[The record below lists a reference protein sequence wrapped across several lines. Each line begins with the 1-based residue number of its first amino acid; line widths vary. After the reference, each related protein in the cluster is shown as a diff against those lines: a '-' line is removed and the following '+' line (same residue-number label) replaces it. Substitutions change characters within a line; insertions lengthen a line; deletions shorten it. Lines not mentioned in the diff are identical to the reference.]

1 MPIKPRHKRRTF
13 WVIITLIALLIAGL
27 IVLPSFINLNK
38 MRDRIESAIL
48 AQTGVATQ
56 INGDITFGI
65 LGRTT
70 IVAHDVRLPHGTAK
84 KIAVKI
90 PFMGLFNP
98 LGTTLT
104 GEISATGANIQ
115 LTSLAALNLK
125 YDLVVHDSV
134 VRFMDKNY
142 HIINGVFS
150 KGTFNGQIRTG
161 QHKYDIR
168 FNDKEFTV
176 KNKNMNLN
184 ISGELYPSGA
194 ASGTLEISTDKINSW
209 FEFSEPKITRHVKL
223 VTDFWWDGAYG
234 FKFYDMT
241 ANNVHGNIDLESNGW
256 RNINLTSDNTDFDFS
271 FLARAPKILRNTR
284 INIDFMGMLKF
295 ENRDFRH
302 IKIDAVGTEQ
312 YVQINEIVTDNTVFT
327 GGTIDDNGA
336 HEIMIKTNID
346 GTPTQCLFSG
356 TPEKWECQKFKYGNI
371 TGVLKSNKNSVV
383 ANVTSNAQVT
393 PKELGTYVSRI
404 GKKNVNIKFKFANM
418 GGRFISDKNGTK
430 TEYDYV
436 YGKNLHWLNP
446 HIKLLPEFMMND
458 AGNIIWTDK
467 TMSFIPNSGEWSLT
481 LQDNFFYLTGN
492 SIKKWFSK
500 MDLRAV
506 NDFAYVASG
515 FYNDQG
521 DISDLTIKIAGHVFT
536 GSANSDS
543 ITLHTD
549 TLVLNEFLNQNF
561 FDRYEEMEF
570 LANAP
575 ILLPFDFERN
585 IYLSVDTLMYDNN
598 AYKNFVYA
606 LKSGTQTFSITDN
619 SRGNLLATI
628 IRERS
633 EYDIFLQLNR
643 FVINGELLRR
653 NFPLNI
659 ADTSITAEMQLHT
672 NGHIAHDIW
681 YNMAGDI
688 DLTFDGGY
696 INGIGIDEFY
706 ANAENLSR
714 LNVEDHLIT
723 ALESGTTRIKNMR
736 IIGKYER
743 GNFETT
749 KPLTIAVRHADI
761 VGALNITDNMMTTKL
776 DITMRATAPDPVT
789 VSVIVAP
796 NGQRRYSLGE
806 IVRYFDPAFMRE
818 FIKTHDRF

>member
-1 MPIKPRHKRRTF
+1 MPIKPRHKRRTL
-13 WVIITLIALLIAGL
+13 WVIIILFALVITGL
-27 IVLPSFINLNK
+27 LVLPSFINLNK
-38 MRDRIESAIL
+38 MRGRIESAIF
-48 AQTGVATQ
+48 AQTGVTTQ
-56 INGDITFGI
+56 IDGDITFGV

-70 IVAHDVRLPHGTAK
+70 IIAHDVRLPHGTAK
-84 KIAVKI
+84 KLAFKI

-98 LGTTLT
+98 MGTTLN
-104 GEISATGANIQ
+104 GEISATGTRIN

-125 YDLVVHDSV
+125 YDLAVHDSI
-134 VRFMDKNY
+134 VRFMDKDY
-142 HIINGVFS
+142 YIINGVFK
-150 KGTFNGQIRTG
+150 KGTFNGLVRTG

-168 FNDKEFTV
+168 FHDKEFTV
-176 KNKNMNLN
+176 KNGNLNLN
-184 ISGELYPSGA
+184 IHGELYPSGA

-209 FEFSEPKITRHVKL
+209 FEFSEPKITRHVNL
-223 VTDFWWDGAYG
+223 VTDFWWDGEYG
-234 FKFYDMT
+234 FKFYDIK
-241 ANNVHGNIDLESNGW
+241 ANNVQGNIDLESNGW
-256 RNINLTSDNTDFDFS
+256 RNINLSSDNTDFDFT
-271 FLARAPKILRNTR
+271 FLARPNSILKNTR
-284 INIDFMGMLKF
+284 INIDFMGNLKF

-312 YVQINEIVTDNTVFT
+312 YVQIKEILADDTIFT
-327 GGTIDDNGA
+327 GGTIDDKGA
-336 HEIMIKTNID
+336 HDIMIKTNID

-356 TPEKWECQKFKYGNI
+356 TPDKWECQKFKYGDI
-371 TGVLKSNKNSVV
+371 SGVIKSNKNSIV
-383 ANVTSNAQVT
+383 ANVTSNSKITTEEIAR
-393 PKELGTYVSRI
+393 YVARM
-404 GKKNVNIKFKFANM
+404 GRKNANIKFKFANI
-418 GGRFISDKNGTK
+418 GGRLILDKNGSK

-446 HIKLLPEFMMND
+446 HIKLLPDFMMQD
-458 AGNIIWTDK
+458 TGNIIWTDK

-481 LQDNFFYLTGN
+481 LQDNFFYLTGT
-492 SIKKWFSK
+492 SIKKWLPNI
-500 MDLRAV
+500 DLRSI

-515 FYNDQG
+515 FYNDHG
-521 DISDLTIKIAGHVFT
+521 DISDLTIKLGGHVFT
-536 GSANSDS
+536 GSANSKG

-549 TLVLNEFLNQNF
+549 TLVLDTFLNQDF
-561 FDRYEEMEF
+561 FDHYEEMEF

-575 ILLPFDFERN
+575 ILLPFELERN
-585 IYLSVDTLMYDNN
+585 IYLTADTLIYNAD

-633 EYDIFLQLNR
+633 EYDIFMQLNR

-672 NGHIAHDIW
+672 SGHIAHDIW
-681 YNMAGDI
+681 YNMTGDM

-696 INGIGIDEFY
+696 LNGIGLDEFY
-706 ANAENLSR
+706 ANAINLSR
-714 LNVEDHLIT
+714 LNVEDYLIT

-743 GNFETT
+743 GNFATT
-749 KPLTIAVRHADI
+749 TPLTISVRHADI
-761 VGALNITDNMMTTKL
+761 IGALNITDNLMTAKL
-776 DITMRATAPDPVT
+776 DISLRATAPDAVT
-789 VSVIVAP
+789 VSVAVAP
-796 NGQRRYSLGE
+796 NGRRSYSLSE
-806 IVRYFDPAFMRE
+806 IMRYFDPAFMRE

>member
-1 MPIKPRHKRRTF
+1 MPIKPRHKRRTL
-13 WVIITLIALLIAGL
+13 WVIIILFALVITGL
-27 IVLPSFINLNK
+27 LVLPSFINLNK
-38 MRDRIESAIL
+38 MRGRIESAIF
-48 AQTGVATQ
+48 AQTGVTTQ
-56 INGDITFGI
+56 IDGDITFGV

-70 IVAHDVRLPHGTAK
+70 IIAHDVRLPHGTAK
-84 KIAVKI
+84 KLAFKI

-98 LGTTLT
+98 MGTTLN
-104 GEISATGANIQ
+104 GEISATGARIN

-125 YDLVVHDSV
+125 YDLAVHDSI
-134 VRFMDKNY
+134 VRFMDKDY
-142 HIINGVFS
+142 YIINGVFK
-150 KGTFNGQIRTG
+150 KGTFNGLVRTG

-168 FNDKEFTV
+168 FHDKEFTV
-176 KNKNMNLN
+176 KNGNLNLN
-184 ISGELYPSGA
+184 IHGELYPSGA

-209 FEFSEPKITRHVKL
+209 FEFSEPKITRHVNL
-223 VTDFWWDGAYG
+223 VTDFWWDGEYG
-234 FKFYDMT
+234 FKFYDIK
-241 ANNVHGNIDLESNGW
+241 ANNVQGNIDLESNGW
-256 RNINLTSDNTDFDFS
+256 RNINLSSDNTDFDFT
-271 FLARAPKILRNTR
+271 FLARPNSILKNTR
-284 INIDFMGMLKF
+284 INIDFMGNLKF

-312 YVQINEIVTDNTVFT
+312 YVQIKEILADDTIFT
-327 GGTIDDNGA
+327 GGTIDDKGA
-336 HEIMIKTNID
+336 HDIMIKTNID

-356 TPEKWECQKFKYGNI
+356 TPDKWECQKFKYGDI
-371 TGVLKSNKNSVV
+371 SGVIKSNKNSIV
-383 ANVTSNAQVT
+383 ANVTSNSKITTEEIAR
-393 PKELGTYVSRI
+393 YVARM
-404 GKKNVNIKFKFANM
+404 GRKNANIKFKFANI
-418 GGRFISDKNGTK
+418 GGRLILDKNGSK

-446 HIKLLPEFMMND
+446 HIKLLPDFMMQD
-458 AGNIIWTDK
+458 TGNIIWTDK

-481 LQDNFFYLTGN
+481 LQDNFFYLTGT
-492 SIKKWFSK
+492 SIKKWLPNI
-500 MDLRAV
+500 DLRSI

-515 FYNDQG
+515 FYNDHG
-521 DISDLTIKIAGHVFT
+521 DISDLTIKLGGHVFT
-536 GSANSDS
+536 GSANSKG

-549 TLVLNEFLNQNF
+549 TLVLDTFLNQDF
-561 FDRYEEMEF
+561 FDHYEEMEF

-575 ILLPFDFERN
+575 ILLPFELDRN
-585 IYLSVDTLMYDNN
+585 IYLTADTLIYNAD

-633 EYDIFLQLNR
+633 EYDIFMQLNR

-672 NGHIAHDIW
+672 SGHIAHDIW
-681 YNMAGDI
+681 YNMTGDM

-696 INGIGIDEFY
+696 LNGIGLDEFY
-706 ANAENLSR
+706 ANAINLSR
-714 LNVEDHLIT
+714 LNVEDYLIT

-743 GNFETT
+743 GNFATT
-749 KPLTIAVRHADI
+749 TPLTISVRHADI
-761 VGALNITDNMMTTKL
+761 IGALNITDNLMTAKL
-776 DITMRATAPDPVT
+776 DISLRATAPDAVT
-789 VSVIVAP
+789 VSVAVAP
-796 NGQRRYSLGE
+796 NGRRSYSLSE
-806 IVRYFDPAFMRE
+806 IMRYFDPAFMRE

>member
-1 MPIKPRHKRRTF
+1 MPIKPRHKRRTL
-13 WVIITLIALLIAGL
+13 WVIIILFALVITGL
-27 IVLPSFINLNK
+27 LVLPSFINLNK
-38 MRDRIESAIL
+38 MRGRIETAIF
-48 AQTGVATQ
+48 AQTGVTTQ
-56 INGDITFGI
+56 IDGDITFGV

-70 IVAHDVRLPHGTAK
+70 IIAHDVRLPHGTAK
-84 KIAVKI
+84 KLAFKI

-98 LGTTLT
+98 MGTTLN
-104 GEISATGANIQ
+104 GEISATGARIN

-125 YDLVVHDSV
+125 YDLAVHDSI
-134 VRFMDKNY
+134 VRFMDKDY
-142 HIINGVFS
+142 YIINGVFK
-150 KGTFNGQIRTG
+150 KGTFNGLVRTG

-168 FNDKEFTV
+168 FHDKEFTV
-176 KNKNMNLN
+176 KNGNLNLN
-184 ISGELYPSGA
+184 IHGELYPSGA

-209 FEFSEPKITRHVKL
+209 FEFSEPKITRHVNL
-223 VTDFWWDGAYG
+223 VTDFWWDGEYG
-234 FKFYDMT
+234 FKFYDIK
-241 ANNVHGNIDLESNGW
+241 ANNVQGNIDLESNGW
-256 RNINLTSDNTDFDFS
+256 RNINLSSDNTDFDFT
-271 FLARAPKILRNTR
+271 FLARPNSILKNTR
-284 INIDFMGMLKF
+284 INIDFMGNLKF

-312 YVQINEIVTDNTVFT
+312 YVQIKEILADDTIFT
-327 GGTIDDNGA
+327 GGTIDDKGA
-336 HEIMIKTNID
+336 HDIMIKTNID

-356 TPEKWECQKFKYGNI
+356 TPDKWECQKFKYGDI
-371 TGVLKSNKNSVV
+371 SGVIKSNKNSIV
-383 ANVTSNAQVT
+383 ANVTSNSKITTEEIAR
-393 PKELGTYVSRI
+393 YVARM
-404 GKKNVNIKFKFANM
+404 GRKNANIKFKFANI
-418 GGRFISDKNGTK
+418 GGRLILDKNGSK

-446 HIKLLPEFMMND
+446 HIKLLPDFMMQD
-458 AGNIIWTDK
+458 TGNIIWTDK

-481 LQDNFFYLTGN
+481 LQDNFFYLTGT
-492 SIKKWFSK
+492 SIKKWLPNI
-500 MDLRAV
+500 DLRSI

-515 FYNDQG
+515 FYNDHG
-521 DISDLTIKIAGHVFT
+521 DISDLTIKLGGHVFT
-536 GSANSDS
+536 GSANSKG

-549 TLVLNEFLNQNF
+549 TLVLDTFLNQDF
-561 FDRYEEMEF
+561 FDHYEEMEF

-575 ILLPFDFERN
+575 ILLPFELDRN
-585 IYLSVDTLMYDNN
+585 IYLTADTLIYNAD

-633 EYDIFLQLNR
+633 EYDIFMQLNR

-672 NGHIAHDIW
+672 SGHIAHDIW
-681 YNMAGDI
+681 YNMTGDM

-696 INGIGIDEFY
+696 LNGIGLDEFY
-706 ANAENLSR
+706 ANAINLSR
-714 LNVEDHLIT
+714 LNVEDYLIT

-743 GNFETT
+743 GNFATT
-749 KPLTIAVRHADI
+749 TPLTISVRHADI
-761 VGALNITDNMMTTKL
+761 IGALNITDNLMTAKL
-776 DITMRATAPDPVT
+776 DISLRATAPDAVT
-789 VSVIVAP
+789 VSVAVAP
-796 NGQRRYSLGE
+796 NGRRSYSLSE
-806 IVRYFDPAFMRE
+806 IMRYFDPAFMRE